1 MLVDSFGKI
10 DGDFSEMSASKPHKL
25 VELFKL

>member
-10 DGDFSEMSASKPHKL
+10 HGKQDFPLESVAELL
-25 VELFKL
+25 VQ